1 MSDLLD
7 RLSSRKL
14 WGSIV
19 VTAAM
24 LYNAWGVADRPLDW
38 AEITAVAA
46 MWGLFITAEGVADWE
61 SRKQA

>member
-24 LYNAWGVADRPLDW
+24 LYNAWCVADRPLDW